1 MNIMGTSLNIIHC
14 DEAMVV
20 VIKPPELLSVPGR
33 GPQKQ
38 DSVATR
44 LRKLLPDIIEQPAV
58 HRLDQ
63 QTSGLLVLARTTQA
77 HRNLS
82 RQFEQQ
88 QVLKRYIAVLEKPIR
103 PFSGTIMLRFRLD
116 PDNRP
121 YQVFDP
127 VNGKTSLTF
136 WRKIYNT
143 KDGSRIEFRPLTGRT
158 HQLRLHAAH
167 PRGLNAA
174 IVGDRLYGSGRPQDT
189 MLLHACYL
197 SFLHPTENRLCDFFS
212 KPDF

>member
-1 MNIMGTSLNIIHC
+1 MDTGLNIIHC
-14 DEAMVV
+14 DAAMVV

-33 GPQKQ
+33 GPHNQ

-44 LRKLLPDIIEQPAV
+44 LRKLLPDIIDQPAV
-58 HRLDQ
+58 HRLDM
-63 QTSGLLVLARTTQA
+63 QTSGLLVMARTAQA
-77 HRNLS
+77 HQNLS

-88 QVLKRYIAVLEKPIR
+88 QVLKRYIAVLEKPIK
-103 PFSGTIMLRFRLD
+103 PISGTIMLRFRLD
-116 PDNRP
+116 PENRP

-127 VNGKTSLTF
+127 VSGKISMTG
-136 WRKIYNT
+136 WHKISNI
-143 KDGSRIEFRPLTGRT
+143 KGGSRIEFRPLTGRT

-197 SFLHPTENRLCDFFS
+197 CFLHPTEGRPCNFFS
-212 KPDF
+212 EPDF